1 LDIAVQTR
9 PVRPDD
15 ATRFSRLWERLSP
28 DTVYRR
34 FHAPLRRPP
43 LGADRLVHVDH
54 DLREAVVA
62 VVGDDVVGV
71 ARYDRSP
78 ADRSTAE
85 VAIVVED
92 AWQGV
97 GVGRQLLERLT
108 GLAAR
113 RGVRT
118 LTATV
123 QRDNDR
129 VVGLIGRLLPGSTF
143 TPDAD
148 VYDVASPLRP
158 APVPSP
164 RIPASSGPRTPSLLR
179 SAHS

>member
-1 LDIAVQTR
+1 MDIAVATR

-15 ATRFSRLWERLSP
+15 ARQFCRLWDRLSP

-43 LGADRLVHVDH
+43 VGAERLVRVDH

-78 ADRSTAE
+78 ADPSTAE
-85 VAIVVED
+85 FAVVVED

-97 GVGRQLLERLT
+97 GVGRQLLEELT

-123 QRDNDR
+123 QKDNDR
-129 VVGLIGRLLPGSTF
+129 IVGLIRRLLPGSTF
-143 TPDAD
+143 TPDVD

-158 APVPSP
+158 VPSP
-164 RIPASSGPRTPSLLR
+164 RMPASSELRAPSLLQ
-179 SAHS
+179 ATH

>member
-1 LDIAVQTR
+1 MDIAVATR

-15 ATRFSRLWERLSP
+15 ASLFCRLWERLSP
-28 DTVYRR
+28 ETVYRR

-43 LGADRLVHVDH
+43 VGADRLVRVDH
-54 DLREAVVA
+54 DLREALVA
-62 VVGDDVVGV
+62 VVGGDVVGV

-85 VAIVVED
+85 VAVVVED

-97 GVGRQLLERLT
+97 GVGRQLLEQLT

-129 VVGLIGRLLPGSTF
+129 VIGLIERLLPGSIF

-148 VYDVASPLRP
+148 VYDVASPLRAP
-158 APVPSP
+158 ALLQPV
-164 RIPASSGPRTPSLLR
+164 
-179 SAHS
+179 HS

>member
-1 LDIAVQTR
+1 MDIAVATR

-15 ATRFSRLWERLSP
+15 ATLFCRLWDRLSAE
-28 DTVYRR
+28 TIYRR
-34 FHAPLRRPP
+34 FHAPLHRPP
-43 LGADRLVHVDH
+43 VGAERLVQVDH

-62 VVGDDVVGV
+62 VVGDDVIGV

-85 VAIVVED
+85 IAVVVED

-97 GVGRQLLERLT
+97 GVGRQLLDELT

-123 QRDNDR
+123 QEDNDR
-129 VVGLIGRLLPGSTF
+129 AVGLIRRLLPGSTF
-143 TPDAD
+143 TPDGGVLD
-148 VYDVASPLRP
+148 VESPLHP
-158 APVPSP
+158 A
-164 RIPASSGPRTPSLLR
+164 PASSPRPEPLLAL
-179 SAHS
+179 SAH

>member
-1 LDIAVQTR
+1 MDIAVATR
-9 PVRPDD
+9 PVRADD
-15 ATRFSRLWERLSP
+15 ATLLCQLWDRLSP

-34 FHAPLRRPP
+34 FHAPLHHPP
-43 LGADRLVHVDH
+43 AGAERLVHVDH
-54 DLREAVVA
+54 DLREALVA

-85 VAIVVED
+85 FAVVVED

-97 GVGRQLLERLT
+97 GVGRQLLAELS

-123 QRDNDR
+123 QADNDR
-129 VVGLIGRLLPGSTF
+129 VIGLIRRLLPGSTF

-148 VYDVASPLRP
+148 VYDVESPLREP
-158 APVPSP
+158 A
-164 RIPASSGPRTPSLLR
+164 LLQYT
-179 SAHS
+179 S

>member
-1 LDIAVQTR
+1 MDIAVATR

-15 ATRFSRLWERLSP
+15 RTLFRRLWPRLSP

-34 FHAPLRRPP
+34 FHAPLRGLPP
-43 LGADRLVHVDH
+43 EAVDRLVTVDH
-54 DLREAVVA
+54 DLREAVVGL
-62 VVGDDVVGV
+62 VGGEVVGV

-78 ADRSTAE
+78 ADPGTAE
-85 VAIVVED
+85 FAIVVED

-97 GVGRQLLERLT
+97 GLGRQLLVELID
-108 GLAAR
+108 LAAR

-129 VVGLIGRLLPGSTF
+129 VLSLIRRLLPGSAF

-148 VYDVASPLRP
+148 VFTVASPLAP
-158 APVPSP
+158 ATAP
-164 RIPASSGPRTPSLLR
+164 T
-179 SAHS
+179 HS